1 VDLPQTIMRPFWHPE
16 TIKLDDRQFCMRLDE
31 DRPWLIAMLMLVMS
45 FALLG
50 LASIRFFEIFNAY
63 NQQQIYGEKFYVEV
77 AIAGG
82 LLVGSLLGFYL
93 FYRINQRRFICFRRE
108 TRSIFYSSRGLIPK
122 YQERAYDEF
131 QGTIKNLKSIFG
143 KRKSML
149 ALIHKDRKQSVI
161 LIRTT
166 ANPQSLAG
174 FWSFIVQYM
183 KEEGPLPDVPA
194 LYQYPNRTP
203 GVIHHG
209 TIDYT

>member
-1 VDLPQTIMRPFWHPE
+1 
-16 TIKLDDRQFCMRLDE
+16 
-31 DRPWLIAMLMLVMS
+31 
-45 FALLG
+45 
-50 LASIRFFEIFNAY
+50 
-63 NQQQIYGEKFYVEV
+63 
-77 AIAGG
+77 
-82 LLVGSLLGFYL
+82 
-93 FYRINQRRFICFRRE
+93 
-108 TRSIFYSSRGLIPK
+108 
-122 YQERAYDEF
+122 
-131 QGTIKNLKSIFG
+131 
-143 KRKSML
+143 ML